1 MKTPN
6 CLSTK
11 DQQRPERDFQ
21 SRKGYQGLCNF
32 RANGIENI
40 FLDLSPQAVFYQTN
54 VCKQPIA
61 DLKRHIPIINIC
73 WQGWRCDGAIQA
85 RSLLNLLRVAGHNP
99 LRSEFM
105 VGFAVT
111 EEEVRDLTAFLESLT
126 DRHLLTDKR
135 FSDPWSSNP

>member
-40 FLDLSPQAVFYQTN
+40 FLDLSPQAVFHQTN

-85 RSLLNLLRVAGHNP
+85 RSLLNLLRVAGHNQIP
-99 LRSEFM
+99 QIVQNFKYRQGLGGCPMRWQLPH
-105 VGFAVT
+105 GAT
-111 EEEVRDLTAFLESLT
+111 IAFFL
-126 DRHLLTDKR
+126 
-135 FSDPWSSNP
+135 